1 MFTFITF
8 DIYLK
13 RKIIIESKKL
23 EDFTITKVF
32 VTGATGLI
40 GTKLTQRLLQEGYE
54 VAGFTTSQQG
64 KAKLVDAGVEAYIGD
79 ILKYDTVE
87 AAISDYKPDII
98 MNEITDLKNVDMS
111 TNTRVRIEGTKN
123 LVEAALKNNVKQI
136 QSQSIAFTYEGGDT
150 LATEETPLDT
160 QSTGDRKITVD
171 GVEGLENETA
181 RIENSVVLRYG
192 LLYGPGTWYSKDGMI
207 YNSFKEDTVTMTDGV
222 QSFIHIDDAVE
233 VAIQALNFESGIY
246 NVADDEPVKGDV
258 WAAWYADLL
267 NVNPQ
272 LNIQPAEAHE
282 RGASNA
288 KFRAQGGKLIY
299 PSWKQGMDPIK

>member
-1 MFTFITF
+1 M
-8 DIYLK
+8 
-13 RKIIIESKKL
+13 
-23 EDFTITKVF
+23 TKVF

-54 VAGFTTSQQG
+54 VADFTTSQQG

-111 TNTRVRIEGTKN
+111 ANTKVRIEGTKN

-181 RIENSVVLRYG
+181 RIENNVVLRYG
-192 LLYGPGTWYSKDGMI
+192 LLYGTGTWYGKDGMI

-272 LNIQPAEAHE
+272 LNIQPAETHE

-299 PSWKQGMDPIK
+299 PSWKQGMAPIK